1 MKDVHKRQMR
11 LLEDWYTEVS
21 LPNEEF
27 WLDEFRR
34 IRKSEKLTI
43 ETYHSMRKYDFYCM
57 YIFI

>member
-1 MKDVHKRQMR
+1 MSVKDARRRKMR
-11 LLEDWYTEVS
+11 LLKDWYTEVS

-43 ETYHSMRKYDFYCM
+43 ETYHSMRKYDFY
-57 YIFI
+57 